1 MNDTHPIIKIKSSG
15 PISINGD
22 VILLDENGHEI
33 EHKLRFS
40 LCGCGKSNK
49 MPFCDGSHKN

>member
-1 MNDTHPIIKIKSSG
+1 MNDTRPIITIKSSG

-22 VILLDENGHEI
+22 VVLLDENGHEI
-33 EHKLRFS
+33 EHQSRFS